1 MTPVMAQDI
10 IRAGTLEDAAG
21 IARLLHKIEGLGT
34 IGSEAFEM
42 TLARVRTQ
50 FSTIIN
56 SQAHTLLVSAKND
69 IINAYISVHWH
80 PTFLQADGEGF
91 VSELFV
97 IPEMRSQGIGTRLLE
112 CIKNEAKKRGCARLS
127 LLNMRHKAS
136 YERAYYQNL
145 NWTERP
151 NAANF
156 ILDLKGDS

>member
-1 MTPVMAQDI
+1 MTPVTAQDI

-42 TLARVRTQ
+42 TLARVQTQ
-50 FSTIIN
+50 LSKIFN
-56 SQAHTLLVSAKND
+56 SQAHTLLVSVKN
-69 IINAYISVHWH
+69 NAVSAYISVHWH

-112 CIKNEAKKRGCARLS
+112 YIENEAKQRGCARLS
-127 LLNMRHKAS
+127 LLNMKHKAS
-136 YERAYYQNL
+136 YERRYYQNL
-145 NWTERP
+145 GWTERP
-151 NAANF
+151 QAANL